1 MDLVTL
7 EIISLI
13 ILIIVSIFFSAA
25 EVAIA
30 SFGVNKI
37 EELKDKKDKSVKDFE
52 FIQKNSDSFFGTIQL
67 IITFFL
73 FLSVLIGFHLF
84 YNLVSAA
91 LLGLKIE
98 LVADYVF
105 FISFLIIAVIFSLLT
120 SIFVTL
126 IPKAIGFKYAEK
138 IAKGSVKGLIF
149 LTAVFQYPVKFVSII
164 ANSILALFKEKTSFS
179 QTRLSEDEI
188 RIAISEGVETG
199 AIDKTE
205 KEIIENVF
213 EFNDLRA
220 FEVMV
225 PRTDMV
231 AIELAEDIMKIKKE
245 ILNTRH
251 SLIPVYNETIDN
263 ILGVLHTKDIV
274 KYFIENKN
282 VDLKT
287 LIRPVYFVPDKK
299 LISEILKDMQK
310 RGERLAIVTDE
321 YGGTEGVISME
332 DILEEIVG
340 EFSDNISQPSDF
352 IKMPDGKYNIL
363 GSMSISDFNETFN
376 IELPESEEYN
386 TIAGFIANETGKI
399 LETGETFKYENLNF
413 ELIKKMRQKMVQFKI
428 YSIENDFSE
437 KSKAG

>member
-1 MDLVTL
+1 MDSVSIEVIL
-7 EIISLI
+7 LI
-13 ILIIVSIFFSAA
+13 VFIFVSIFLSAA

-37 EELKDKKDKSVKDFE
+37 EELKEKKDNSAKDFE

-67 IITFFL
+67 IITFSL
-73 FLSVLIGFHLF
+73 FLSALIGFHLLF
-84 YNLVSAA
+84 SLVNAA
-91 LLGLKIE
+91 LLDLKIR
-98 LVADYVF
+98 LISAYVF
-105 FISFLIIAVIFSLLT
+105 FISFLIIAVIFSLVT

-126 IPKAIGFKYAEK
+126 IPKAIGFKYAEI
-138 IAKGSVKGLIF
+138 IAKGSVKSLIF
-149 LTAVFQYPVKFVSII
+149 LTAVFKYPVRLVSVI
-164 ANSILALFKEKTSFS
+164 ANSILSLFKEKTSFS

-231 AIELAEDIMKIKKE
+231 AIELTEDILRIKKE

-263 ILGVLHTKDIV
+263 ILGVLHAKDII
-274 KYFIENKN
+274 KFFIENKN

-340 EFSDNISQPSDF
+340 DFSDNISQTNDF
-352 IKMPDGKYNIL
+352 IKMPDGKYNII
-363 GSMSISDFNETFN
+363 GSMSIDDFNEAFN
-376 IELPESEEYN
+376 MELPESEEYN
-386 TIAGFIANETGKI
+386 TVAGFIADKTGKI
-399 LETGETFKYENLNF
+399 LDAGETFDYEKLSF
-413 ELIKKMRQKMVQFKI
+413 ELIKKTRQKMVQFKV
-428 YSIENDFSE
+428 YSLENDFSE
-437 KSKAG
+437 KPKTE